1 MNTIVVATDFSAS
14 ANNAML
20 YAANIADK
28 MQASLL
34 LVNVFQIPISMS
46 DVPVMVMPVEELK
59 QQVDGNLV
67 RSRELINASYTTLK
81 VETESRMGDVN
92 DELKDV
98 CKERNAL
105 LIVVGKHGISGIEKV
120 FLGNTA
126 LSVINHSDVPVLS
139 VPNTIQPTTIANAVV
154 ATDLTKHS
162 NDVLDKTQNI
172 IESLGCRL
180 HVVHVKNHN
189 EDVSTDDLRN
199 ILPYENAIYNILK
212 ADDFSD
218 GISQY
223 ISENK
228 INLLIFFPHH
238 HNLMEKL
245 FFKTHTAELVDEIN
259 IPMLSIRE

>member
-20 YAANIADK
+20 YAAGIANK
-28 MQASLL
+28 LQARLL
-34 LVNVFQIPISMS
+34 LVNVFQIPVTMS
-46 DVPVMVMPVEELK
+46 DVPVMVMPLDELR
-59 QQVDGNLV
+59 QQVDANLE
-67 RSRELINASYTTLK
+67 RSKELVSASFASLQ
-81 VETESRMGDVN
+81 VDTESRMGDVN
-92 DELKDV
+92 DELRDV
-98 CKERNAL
+98 CKDRDAML
-105 LIVVGKHGISGIEKV
+105 VVVGKHGMTGIEKV

-139 VPNTIQPTTIANAVV
+139 VPDTVQPTGIAKAVI

-162 NDVLDKTQNI
+162 AEVIEKTKRVI
-172 IESLGCRL
+172 GLLACRL
-180 HVVHVKNHN
+180 HVVHIKNHN

-199 ILPYENAIYNILK
+199 ILPYENASYHILK
-212 ADDFSD
+212 ADDFSA

-223 ISENK
+223 VSENG
-228 INLLIFFPHH
+228 IDLVISFPHH

-259 IPMLSIRE
+259 IAMLSIRE